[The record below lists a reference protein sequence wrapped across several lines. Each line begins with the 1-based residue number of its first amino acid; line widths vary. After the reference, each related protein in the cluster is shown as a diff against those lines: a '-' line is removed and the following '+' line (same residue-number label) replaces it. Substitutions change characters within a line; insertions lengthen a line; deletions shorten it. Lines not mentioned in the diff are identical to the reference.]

1 MVMILRCLLLVR
13 MISAVT
19 LAIPGAM
26 ASVASALLEPY
37 RQQGFIP
44 WAALDFLAA
53 PIATSDLQ
61 QDLGLPVMMLF
72 LSIVLPVRTRLAK
85 IL

>member
-1 MVMILRCLLLVR
+1 MAVSLRCLLLVR
-13 MISAVT
+13 MTSAVT

-44 WAALDFLAA
+44 WGALDYLAA
-53 PIATSDLQ
+53 PTVTTDLQ
-61 QDLGLPVMMLF
+61 QDLGLPVMMVF
-72 LSIVLPVRTRLAK
+72 LSIVLPVRTRQAK
-85 IL
+85 SL